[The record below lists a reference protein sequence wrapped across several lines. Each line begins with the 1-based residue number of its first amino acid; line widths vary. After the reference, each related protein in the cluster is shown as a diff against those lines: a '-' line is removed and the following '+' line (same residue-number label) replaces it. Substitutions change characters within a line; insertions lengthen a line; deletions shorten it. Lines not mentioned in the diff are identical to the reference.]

1 MNHQTLTQL
10 KRFFLAYADQYIQG
24 SHDPEPL
31 MLKKEHT
38 LRVCSEILALGKA
51 LCLDDDKM
59 MLAETMA
66 LFHDLGRFK
75 QYETYKTFLDQQS
88 ENHACLS
95 LQEMDTHGLL
105 DSLTVREAS
114 LIKKAIGFHNAAQ
127 IPRQGDGDMLFFI
140 RLLRDADKLDIW
152 RVVIDNYTHPSPGSQ
167 QAINLGLSDDP
178 GVSTDAIDA
187 ITNGTY
193 VKSTSIKCLNDL
205 KLMQISW
212 IFDLNF
218 SPSIQW
224 VKQRKYIDKIAE
236 VLPDT
241 PRVKTAISQVY
252 QYMNSRV
259 PLNGSYQNP
268 GGHQNLFHAVGNNA
282 GR

>member
-10 KRFFLAYADQYIQG
+10 KGFFLAYADKYIQG

-31 MLKKEHT
+31 ILKKEHT

-51 LCLDDDKM
+51 LCLDEDKM

-66 LFHDLGRFK
+66 LFHDLGRFR

-88 ENHACLS
+88 ENHARLS
-95 LQEMDTHGLL
+95 LREMDAHGVL
-105 DSLTVREAS
+105 DSLTLREAT
-114 LIKKAIGFHNAAQ
+114 LIKKAIGFHNVAR

-152 RVVIDNYTHPSPGSQ
+152 RVVIENYTHPRPGSQ
-167 QAINLGLSDDP
+167 QAINLGFADDP
-178 GVSTDAIDA
+178 GVSHDVIDA
-187 ITNGTY
+187 IMAETF
-193 VKSTSIKCLNDL
+193 VKSAAIKRLNDL

-212 IFDLNF
+212 VFDLNF

-224 VKQRKYIDKIAE
+224 VKSRRYIEKIAAC
-236 VLPDT
+236 LPDT
-241 PRVKTAISQVY
+241 PRVTTAMAQVY
-252 QYMNSRV
+252 HYMNTRV
-259 PLNGSYQNP
+259 PRNGSHQIP
-268 GGHQNLFHAVGNNA
+268 GDHQEMSHAVGNGA